1 MNSDIRSFF
10 TKKKVKIRYESNTL
24 SEKRKQRKAKI
35 QKGPRQATIES
46 LGRVIVIEEFER
58 CKGVLTEDNPSKERV
73 MEALKS
79 LGSKTPSRDILKK
92 TNLGLIINTF
102 RTNDDSEI
110 AELAKKTYRKVNQ
123 CTFVKFS
130 TFSVENL
137 HSKPRKPE
145 ANRGQV

>member
-46 LGRVIVIEEFER
+46 LSRVIVIEEFER

-110 AELAKKTYRKVNQ
+110 AELAKKTYRKVRLNL
-123 CTFVKFS
+123 
-130 TFSVENL
+130 TFS
-137 HSKPRKPE
+137 S
-145 ANRGQV
+145 

>member
-110 AELAKKTYRKVNQ
+110 AELAKKTYRKVRQ
-123 CTFVKFS
+123 L
-130 TFSVENL
+130 TFSILTNF
-137 HSKPRKPE
+137 
-145 ANRGQV
+145 